1 MKNGKPGTKKSV
13 GTLYKKGERTMLKTL
28 LAIQQTFRAVK
39 DQRNEFGG
47 FNYRNVEVMLTELKP
62 ILAEHEACITFS
74 DEIIERGGRCYVEA
88 TATLTTPKGEVSC
101 KASAREQETKKGMDA
116 AQITGACSTYARK
129 YALCGL
135 LAVDDGS
142 KDPDANKHIDMI
154 SKAQVKTIVN
164 IAEQK
169 GSDLSAI
176 CDYFNV
182 GQLEEMTTE
191 DYAKCLRMLEQ
202 KGNKNG

>member
-1 MKNGKPGTKKSV
+1 
-13 GTLYKKGERTMLKTL
+13 MLKTL
-28 LAIQQTFRAVK
+28 LAIQQKFRAVK
-39 DQRNEFGG
+39 DQRNDFGG
-47 FNYRNVEVMLTELKP
+47 FNYRNVEVMLSELKP
-62 ILAEHEACITFS
+62 ILMEYDSCITFS
-74 DEIIERGGRCYVEA
+74 DEMMETGGRCYLVA
-88 TATLTTPKGEVSC
+88 HATLHTPKGEISSMGV
-101 KASAREQETKKGMDA
+101 AREQETKKGMDA

-142 KDPDANKHIDMI
+142 KDPDANKHIEMI

-176 CDYFNV
+176 CDYFKV

-191 DYAKCLRMLEQ
+191 DYAKCLKMLEQ

>member
-1 MKNGKPGTKKSV
+1 MGSMVRKSPL
-13 GTLYKKGERTMLKTL
+13 GHYIRKEKRLMLKTL
-28 LAIQQTFRAVK
+28 LEIQQTFRAVK

-101 KASAREQETKKGMDA
+101 KASAREQETKKGMDQ

-142 KDPDANKHIDMI
+142 KDPDANKHIEMI

-176 CDYFNV
+176 CDYFKV

>member
-1 MKNGKPGTKKSV
+1 
-13 GTLYKKGERTMLKTL
+13 MLKTL
-28 LAIQQTFRAVK
+28 MAIQQTFRAKK
-39 DQRNEFGG
+39 DQRNDFGG

-62 ILAEHEACITFS
+62 ILAEHEACITFN
-74 DEIIERGGRCYVEA
+74 DEVIERGGRCYVEA
-88 TATLTTPKGEVSC
+88 TATLHTAKGEISC

-142 KDPDANKHIDMI
+142 KDPDANKPVDMI
-154 SKAQVKTIVN
+154 TKGQVKNIVAL
-164 IAEQK
+164 AEAK

-176 CDYFNV
+176 CDYFKV
-182 GQLEEMTTE
+182 GKLEEMTAE
-191 DYAKCLRMLEQ
+191 EYGMCLNMLNK